1 MPTDGMEDGLG
12 HLQQLRSGLRDGTG
26 GTGAG
31 ETNRLVGVRIQAE
44 EGLGNFDRLEPGIIA
59 EADHL
64 ALAGTVDPMRIDGQE
79 LSGKMA
85 AGAPQFAQ
93 GELEALG
100 LLRNGRRV
108 NRG

>member
-1 MPTDGMEDGLG
+1 
-12 HLQQLRSGLRDGTG
+12 
-26 GTGAG
+26 
-31 ETNRLVGVRIQAE
+31 VRIQAE
-44 EGLGNFDRLEPGIIA
+44 EGLGNFDRLEPGIVA

-100 LLRNGRRV
+100 LLDGM
-108 NRG
+108 GGE